1 MAGRGAQS
9 FKKRQKEQQRR
20 EKQQEKFAKRMQRKL
35 AGPAEEEPEII
46 IGEDGL
52 PILPPSEDEETEET
66 VAEPGD

>member
-35 AGPAEEEPEII
+35 QGPSADEPEVV

-52 PILPPSEDEETEET
+52 PVLPAEEPET
-66 VAEPGD
+66 AEPEPAP